1 MPNNYQERTMEQ
13 LSGAALTVQCLREA
27 NVKHILGIPGA
38 KIDRV
43 FDELYGCP
51 ELVVC
56 RHEQNAAFI
65 AGAIGRITGRPG
77 VCLVTSGPGTSNL
90 ATGLI
95 TATTEGDPVVAI
107 GGAVARNQ
115 DAKRTHQ
122 SMQAIA
128 LMKPVTK
135 YAVQAESAESVPEI
149 LNNAFRIAGA
159 PRKGAAFVGLPMD
172 VQAETTDARPMA
184 IQSPRSGPA
193 SAVDI
198 QIAVKMLESARLPVI
213 LLGEC
218 ASEPEVTKAI
228 RKLLNSCRFPVVATF
243 QAAGVISRDLQS
255 CFAGRIGLFRNQPG
269 DILLSKADVI
279 LTIGYDPVE
288 YEPKAW
294 NPDGKAAIIHLG
306 EVLGEVDN
314 YYRPEIELL
323 GNLAD
328 SISLLDIHLKSQK
341 IDVYPDALPLIAAF
355 FDKIQHAPK
364 LSGNLVHPLQFVQ
377 SLRRLIG
384 DDVTVTCDIG
394 SNYIWMVRNFLSFEP
409 HRLLISNGQQ
419 TLGVGLAW
427 GIGACLVNPHE
438 KVVSISGDGG
448 FLFSAMELETAV
460 RLKVNLVHFV
470 WKDGTYDMVAFQAK
484 MKYGRASG
492 VEFGPIDT
500 VKYAESFGAV
510 GMRVKTS
517 GELESVLK
525 KALETPGPVVVE
537 IPIDYSGNLEIGKT
551 LHPDTFH

>member
-1 MPNNYQERTMEQ
+1 MEE

-27 NVKHILGIPGA
+27 NVRHILSIPGA

-43 FDELYGCP
+43 FDELYGSP

-122 SMQAIA
+122 SMQSIA

-184 IQSPRSGPA
+184 IQSPCAGPA

-198 QIAVKMLESARLPVI
+198 QLAVKMLESARLPVI

-218 ASEPEVTKAI
+218 TSEPEVTKAI
-228 RKLLNSCRFPVVATF
+228 RKLLTSCRFPVVATF
-243 QAAGVISRDLQS
+243 QGAGVISRDLQS

-269 DILLSKADVI
+269 DCFRRPIEYHALVAALQQPAHHVGAHSAQTNHSQLHVI
-279 LTIGYDPVE
+279 FSSAGRCAGQL
-288 YEPKAW
+288 
-294 NPDGKAAIIHLG
+294 
-306 EVLGEVDN
+306 
-314 YYRPEIELL
+314 R
-323 GNLAD
+323 
-328 SISLLDIHLKSQK
+328 
-341 IDVYPDALPLIAAF
+341 
-355 FDKIQHAPK
+355 
-364 LSGNLVHPLQFVQ
+364 SG
-377 SLRRLIG
+377 
-384 DDVTVTCDIG
+384 
-394 SNYIWMVRNFLSFEP
+394 
-409 HRLLISNGQQ
+409 
-419 TLGVGLAW
+419 
-427 GIGACLVNPHE
+427 
-438 KVVSISGDGG
+438 
-448 FLFSAMELETAV
+448 
-460 RLKVNLVHFV
+460 
-470 WKDGTYDMVAFQAK
+470 
-484 MKYGRASG
+484 
-492 VEFGPIDT
+492 
-500 VKYAESFGAV
+500 
-510 GMRVKTS
+510 
-517 GELESVLK
+517 
-525 KALETPGPVVVE
+525 
-537 IPIDYSGNLEIGKT
+537 
-551 LHPDTFH
+551 